1 MEHDGIHIFKDCGVK
16 YAGLAKRY
24 PISEAGFGK
33 YRFCLNLAYGIV
45 VINTD
50 FDGVAGSCPVNG
62 RVSVACFG
70 NSAYINDLDLVGVG
84 LSFNRPYYVLCRRY
98 VGFKSFERIVV
109 CRGGYHS
116 ADMKNVV
123 RTCYGLKN
131 VVVICQI
138 APDELNAGVICINL
152 KKLFVFIAAPVEQ
165 NNVVFVSFGIKLFK
179 ACQAHCSR

>member
-1 MEHDGIHIFKDCGVK
+1 MLETGFCNDMLGSYLTYRIMVVNADFDRVTCSCPMDRRITVACLGNCTYVNNLDGIGI
-16 YAGLAKRY
+16 GL
-24 PISEAGFGK
+24 S
-33 YRFCLNLAYGIV
+33 LNSVYDILH
-45 VINTD
+45 
-50 FDGVAGSCPVNG
+50 SG
-62 RVSVACFG
+62 RVG
-70 NSAYINDLDLVGVG
+70 LDRL
-84 LSFNRPYYVLCRRY
+84 L
-98 VGFKSFERIVV
+98 RIIV
-109 CRGGYHS
+109 RSGRNHS

-138 APDELNAGVICINL
+138 APDKLNAGVICINL